1 MGMGLLDFLV
11 AEAGDGETAIPDGRV
26 EAFYRPGAELYD
38 LVPSTAPVMPST
50 APVMPSTAQVM
61 PSTAPFFPSIA

>member
-11 AEAGDGETAIPDGRV
+11 AEGGDGETAIPDGRV

-38 LVPSTAPVMPST
+38 PVPSTAPVMPST
-50 APVMPSTAQVM
+50 APFV
-61 PSTAPFFPSIA
+61 PSIA